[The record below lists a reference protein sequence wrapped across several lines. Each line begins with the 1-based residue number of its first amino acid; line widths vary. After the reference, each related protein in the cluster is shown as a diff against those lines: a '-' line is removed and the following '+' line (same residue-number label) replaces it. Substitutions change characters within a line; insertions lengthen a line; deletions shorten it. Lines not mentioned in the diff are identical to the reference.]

1 MTAAQLAA
9 LAPLAALALGAA
21 GAMMLAPLARSASA
35 SRTAAGAGLAAAVL
49 LVLGRAGAPAAPI
62 GALFADDGLARF
74 GVAFAS
80 LSSLAALT
88 FMRADVAAREAPA
101 LVALV
106 AVGAAALGGARH
118 AATLFLGIELI
129 SLPLITLFAFQL
141 SRPGLEAGYKF
152 LIMSGLASAAL
163 LFGAAL
169 IYAETGALAFAGW
182 AGHGLL
188 FALGGAL
195 LLVGLA
201 FKFALA
207 PFHMWM
213 PDAFEG
219 APAGAAALAGVAAKA
234 AVAIALLRLG
244 AEAAPPEP
252 IWTTGLGLLGAVSI
266 LLGNLLALMQPEL
279 PRMLGYSSIAHS
291 GYIAVI
297 LASGGRRTGE
307 AVLFYMGAYAP
318 ALIAAL
324 CASAL
329 LGQAPR
335 LEDVRGIARRR
346 PVEAAALALGLLS
359 LAGLPTAGGFV
370 AKLYLFTS
378 LVEGRNWLLLAV
390 AALGSGLGFYY
401 YARVFTA
408 PCLSPAAGEPSHPRP
423 LDRALLAVC
432 AVLIVLFGIFPMTL
446 IGAVTAALSL
456 RSGG

>member
-1 MTAAQLAA
+1 MTAAQFAA
-9 LAPLAALALGAA
+9 LAPLAALALGAV
-21 GAMMLAPLARSASA
+21 GAMMLAPLARPAGSSAI
-35 SRTAAGAGLAAAVL
+35 AAGAGLAAAAL
-49 LVLGRAGAPAAPI
+49 LILTRTGAPPAPV

-74 GVAFAS
+74 GAAFAS
-80 LSSLAALT
+80 LSSLAALI
-88 FMRADVAAREAPA
+88 FMRADVAAKEAPA

-106 AVGAAALGGARH
+106 ALGAAALGGARH
-118 AATLFLGIELI
+118 AATLFLGIEII
-129 SLPLITLFAFQL
+129 SLSLITLFAFQL

-169 IYAETGALAFAGW
+169 IYAETGALSFSGW
-182 AGHGLL
+182 AGHGAL

-244 AEAAPPEP
+244 VEAAPPEP
-252 IWTTGLGLLGAVSI
+252 VWTTGLAVFGAASI

-307 AVLFYMGAYAP
+307 AVLFYLGAYAP

-329 LGQAPR
+329 IGKAPT
-335 LEDVRGIARRR
+335 LDDVRGLARRR
-346 PVEAAALALGLLS
+346 PVEAAALAIGLLS
-359 LAGLPTAGGFV
+359 LAGLPSAGGFV

-378 LVEGRNWLLLAV
+378 LVEGRDWLLLAV

-401 YARVFTA
+401 YARFFTA
-408 PCLSPAAGEPSHPRP
+408 PFLGPDRVEAFPRRP
-423 LDRALLAVC
+423 IDCVLLAVC
-432 AVLIVLFGIFPMTL
+432 AALIVLFGIFPMTL
-446 IGAVTAALSL
+446 IDAVKAALSL